1 MPVRPMPISDAMRKT
16 VGNVSEERDDVRNY
30 MASLSE
36 INVSYSD
43 FFLSLFLSDR
53 GILQSSAQVKDS
65 TLLNSS

>member
-43 FFLSLFLSDR
+43 FFFSLFLSDR

-65 TLLNSS
+65 TILNSS